1 MDRSPPGSSVREI
14 SQARVLER
22 VAISFSRGSSQP
34 RDQARISLSRQPDS
48 LPLSHRDACGYDSW
62 QNVALCHLELLLGCP
77 ASYRLWDHLPVHIRT
92 VGLFAILGGS
102 GVTSAVVH
110 DLMQKFSSSV
120 REWPVWSDLV
130 GSHCSEEPQQ
140 REPNYVVKWEF
151 VFNCSLML
159 TELLKGI
166 QSKFVLSLF

>member
-1 MDRSPPGSSVREI
+1 MDSSPPGSSVREI
-14 SQARVLER
+14 SQARVLES

-34 RDQARISLSRQPDS
+34 RDQACISLSRQADS

-77 ASYRLWDHLPVHIRT
+77 ASYRLWDHLPMHIRT

-102 GVTSAVVH
+102 GVTSAVVR

-120 REWPVWSDLV
+120 REWPVWRVTWL
-130 GSHCSEEPQQ
+130 GPIALKSH
-140 REPNYVVKWEF
+140 RENPTTWWNGNLSSIV
-151 VFNCSLML
+151 LL